1 MPKATQDPIMQRLDE
16 RDGLNNMSLLKD
28 RMENRQPNRLGETL
42 RVPDGAVHRLN
53 GSGRQTPERVVRPD
67 SLLNPNVVL
76 GCVESGTDEVDLI
89 SQRKLIKAM

>member
-1 MPKATQDPIMQRLDE
+1 MESYAHSLSCDTIKLPEVPKAQGTAGGAKATLQQLVEMPVDE
-16 RDGLNNMSLLKD
+16 H
-28 RMENRQPNRLGETL
+28 L
-42 RVPDGAVHRLN
+42 RTVWN
-53 GSGRQTPERVVRPD
+53 GQWIPGPD